1 MRETSEPTRRRVSI
15 CAADSCAGMR
25 LVGDVCF
32 CFPSQ
37 MKCRRACQFHFRSA
51 QTCLHLCMIVKFKKK
66 TCSEHSPPLEI
77 KRSLTG
83 LASLVTLRDT
93 EHVEPCILKE
103 DSTLMLAERG

>member
-1 MRETSEPTRRRVSI
+1 MFLFPL
-15 CAADSCAGMR
+15 ADEVPAGLPISFSLRANM
-25 LVGDVCF
+25 
-32 CFPSQ
+32 PSP
-37 MKCRRACQFHFRSA
+37 
-51 QTCLHLCMIVKFKKK
+51 LHDCKISKK